1 VPFEFSLRETNPK
14 ETYCM
19 KVQYGYIGKMLFV
32 DLTHGKTHEEDLSE
46 ELAKD
51 YIGGY
56 GIGVRVL
63 LERMKPGV
71 DPLGPDNILGIGT
84 GPLTAT
90 GGLSSCRYSTMGKS
104 PLTGYWGDANSGG
117 NFANALRAAG
127 FDMVFSTG
135 KADHPVY
142 LLIQDGKPEIKDA
155 RHLWGKDSSKT
166 EELIRQDNGSP
177 TLKVSCIGMAG
188 EKLSRIA
195 AIMNDRG
202 RAAARSGLGA
212 VMGSKNLKAV
222 ACEGSRKPKVY
233 DRTGAERLMRTM
245 MQQVK
250 ETPHPMYQ
258 VLNAC
263 GTPGSMVSCLAT
275 HDAPIKN
282 WGGNNVEDFPKEKW
296 EKISWDGM
304 AKYVRK
310 KYACTGCR
318 VACGGI
324 LDVPNQEYPAKAAH
338 KPEYETLAAF
348 GSNCLNDNMESII
361 YANELCNLHG
371 LDTISA
377 GGVIAFAI
385 ECYENGILTNSD
397 TDGLELTWGNSRAI
411 VQLLEKICKREG
423 IGDLLAEGAKIA
435 AAKIGNGA
443 EKFAMHVGGE
453 LVPMHDPR
461 CKPGVGATYI
471 ADPTPARHT
480 RGGTTLVE
488 AGMADPEFMKA
499 LGIPSK
505 FEPHNPEGKGK
516 AHAILAGWMHVVNTS
531 GLCLLG
537 ADALSFPMVEM
548 LNAITNWGVT
558 LEDLVKT
565 GQRIATLQHAF
576 NLREGFKP
584 SDFTMPPRIEGKP
597 AFKAGSLKDVTLDL
611 EGLKKQYY
619 EAMKF
624 DYTTG
629 KIQKERI
636 AELGLEHILS

>member
-1 VPFEFSLRETNPK
+1 MRA
-14 ETYCM
+14 
-19 KVQYGYIGKMLFV
+19 QYGYLGKMLFV
-32 DLTHGKTHEEDLSE
+32 DLTNGKTHEEDLSA
-46 ELAKD
+46 ELARD
-51 YIGGY
+51 YVGGY
-56 GIGVRVL
+56 GVGVRVL
-63 LERMKPGV
+63 MERMKPGV
-71 DPLGPDNILGIGT
+71 DPLGPDNILGFGT
-84 GPLTAT
+84 GPFVAS
-90 GGLSSCRYSTMGKS
+90 GALSSGRYSTMGKS
-104 PLTGYWGDANSGG
+104 PLTGFWGDANSGG
-117 NFANALRAAG
+117 NFANALRGAG
-127 FDMVFSTG
+127 YDMLFCAG
-135 KADHPVY
+135 RAEHPVY

-222 ACEGSRKPKVY
+222 ACAGSSKPKLH
-233 DRTGAERLMRTM
+233 DHAAAQALIRKML
-245 MQQVK
+245 QQIK
-250 ETPHPMYQ
+250 ENPHPMYQ
-258 VLNAC
+258 FMHAC
-263 GTPGSMVSCLAT
+263 GTSGVMVPCLAT
-275 HDAPIKN
+275 QDAPIKN

-304 AKYVRK
+304 AKYERK
-310 KYACTGCR
+310 KYACRTCPI
-318 VACGGI
+318 ACGGI
-324 LDVPNQEYPAKAAH
+324 MDVPSQEYPAKSAH

-348 GSNCLNDNMESII
+348 GSNCLNDNMESIM

-411 VQLLEKICKREG
+411 VQLLEKVCKREG

-435 AAKIGNGA
+435 AGKIGNGA

-461 CKPGVGATYI
+461 CNPGIGATYV

-480 RGGTTLVE
+480 RGGTSMVE
-488 AGMADPEFMKA
+488 QGMADPEFMKA
-499 LGIPSK
+499 LGIPPK
-505 FEPHNPEGKGK
+505 FEPYNPEGKGK
-516 AHAILAGWMHVVNTS
+516 AHAILNGWTHVVNTS
-531 GLCLLG
+531 GICVF
-537 ADALSFPMVEM
+537 ATDALSFPMVEM
-548 LNAITNWGVT
+548 LNAITGWGVT
-558 LEDLVKT
+558 LQDLVKT

-597 AFKAGSLKDVTLDL
+597 ALKAGSLKDVTLDL

-629 KIQKERI
+629 TIQKERI
-636 AELGLEHILS
+636 AELGLEHILP

>member
-1 VPFEFSLRETNPK
+1 
-14 ETYCM
+14 M
-19 KVQYGYIGKMLFV
+19 KAEYGYMGKMLFV
-32 DLTHGKTHEEDLSE
+32 DLTNGKAQEEDLSVE
-46 ELAKD
+46 VARD

-56 GIGVRVL
+56 GLGVRVL
-63 LERMKPGV
+63 MEHMKPGV
-71 DPLGPDNILGIGT
+71 DPLGPDNILGFGT
-84 GPLTAT
+84 GPFVAT
-90 GGLSSCRYSTMGKS
+90 GALACGRYATMGKS

-117 NFANALRAAG
+117 NFANAIRGAGYDMLFCTGRAE
-127 FDMVFSTG
+127 
-135 KADHPVY
+135 HPVY
-142 LLIQDGKPEIKDA
+142 LVIQDGKPEIKDA
-155 RHLWGKDSSKT
+155 RHLWGNDTGKT
-166 EELIRQDNGSP
+166 EEMIREENGS
-177 TLKVSCIGMAG
+177 TALRVACIGMGG

-222 ACEGSRKPKVY
+222 ACAGSGKPKLHDPAAVQ
-233 DRTGAERLMRTM
+233 ALIKKMV
-245 MQQVK
+245 QQIK
-250 ETPHPMYQ
+250 ENPHPVYQ
-258 VLNAC
+258 MLHGC
-263 GTPGSMVSCLAT
+263 GTPAIVVPCLAS

-296 EKISWDGM
+296 EKIGWDSM
-304 AKYVRK
+304 AKYERK
-310 KYACTGCR
+310 KYACRSCPIG
-318 VACGGI
+318 CGGL
-324 LDVPNQEYPAKAAH
+324 LDVPSQEYPAQSAH

-371 LDTISA
+371 FDTISA
-377 GGVIAFAI
+377 GAVIAFAI
-385 ECYENGILTNSD
+385 ECYENGILTKGD
-397 TDGLELTWGNSRAI
+397 TDGLELTWGNSGAI
-411 VQLLEKICKREG
+411 VQLLERMCKREG

-435 AAKIGNGA
+435 AEKIGRGA